1 MTHYTAFV
9 ITFGA
14 LLCIVAVIAAWL
26 FRSANASTVTKAG
39 AALTVVA
46 LAVVAPWQV
55 GAMLGFPTNG
65 VPPAQAELLAYLP
78 HDDEGRVDLW
88 LKVGG
93 QPRAYDVALD
103 DKLKKTLREAQ
114 ARMRD
119 GGRVEL
125 RTPKHAHAGVQ
136 NEASPAPIYEIADDA
151 FSLPA
156 KGEGK

>member
-1 MTHYTAFV
+1 MTHYTAFAL
-9 ITFGA
+9 TFGA

-26 FRSANASTVTKAG
+26 FRSATASTVTKA
-39 AALTVVA
+39 AAAFTVVA
-46 LAVVAPWQV
+46 LAVVSPWQV
-55 GAMLGFPTNG
+55 GAMLGFPTNAI
-65 VPPAQAELLAYLP
+65 PPAQAELLAYLP
-78 HDDEGRVDLW
+78 HDEEGRVDLW
-88 LKVGG
+88 LRVGG

-125 RTPKHAHAGVQ
+125 RTPKRAHAGVQ
-136 NEASPAPIYEIADDA
+136 DTPSPAPVYEIADDA

-156 KGEGK
+156 KDR